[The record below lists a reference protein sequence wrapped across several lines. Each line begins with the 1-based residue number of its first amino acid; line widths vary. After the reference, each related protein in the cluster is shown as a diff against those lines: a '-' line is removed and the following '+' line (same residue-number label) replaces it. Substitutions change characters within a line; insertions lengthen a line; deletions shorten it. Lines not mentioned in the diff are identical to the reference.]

1 MSRKSLL
8 LGFVVAFLLLSSTAG
23 LLIVLVRY
31 EDDDFKNCS
40 LPPGAERK
48 EQCNAFRQ
56 EILDL
61 TSSIHDDSKLVWGA
75 EFTDKQ
81 INSFLDDG
89 ASGWDE
95 RFESEGIHDPRVI
108 IKQDRIRLGF
118 RYGTGF
124 WSTRI
129 AVDFQV
135 WLAPNEPNVV
145 CLELQGFHAGLLP
158 ISAQSLLERI
168 SDLVKQQQNDQ
179 NIDVSWHRHKGNPV
193 ALLRFQR
200 DSSRSS
206 VRLKSLLLEP
216 GKLSISG
223 EAVESGSRAPS
234 SGSLSKS
241 SGG

>member
-8 LGFVVAFLLLSSTAG
+8 LGLVVAFLLLSCTAG
-23 LLIVLVRY
+23 LLIFLVRY
-31 EDDDFKNCS
+31 EDEDFKSCS
-40 LPPGAERK
+40 LPPGPERK

-61 TSSIHDDSKLVWGA
+61 TSSIHDDSKLAWGA

-81 INSFLDDG
+81 VNSYFDDG
-89 ASGWDE
+89 GSGWE
-95 RFESEGIHDPRVI
+95 EKFEAEGIHDPRVI
-108 IKQDRIRLGF
+108 IKQDRVRLGF

-135 WLAPNEPNVV
+135 WLAPNESNVI

-168 SDLVKQQQNDQ
+168 SDLVRQPNDQ
-179 NIDVSWHRHKGNPV
+179 NIDVSWYRHKGNPV

-206 VRLKSLLLEP
+206 VRLKSLVLEP

-223 EAVESGSRAPS
+223 EAVESGARAPS
-234 SGSLSKS
+234 SGPLSKS

>member
-8 LGFVVAFLLLSSTAG
+8 LGLAVAFLLLSTTAG

-31 EDDDFKNCS
+31 EDADFRNCS
-40 LPPGAERK
+40 LPPGVERK
-48 EQCNAFRQ
+48 EQCNAFLQ

-61 TSSIHDDSKLVWGA
+61 TSSIHDDSKLAWAA

-81 INSFLDDG
+81 INSYFDDG
-89 ASGWDE
+89 LAGSGWDE
-95 RFESEGIHDPRVI
+95 RFETEGIHDPRVV

-135 WLAPNEPNVV
+135 WLAPNESNVV

-168 SDLVKQQQNDQ
+168 SDLVRQQSVE
-179 NIDVSWHRHKGNPV
+179 VSWYRHKGNPV

-200 DSSRSS
+200 DPSRSS
-206 VRLKSLLLEP
+206 VQLKSLVLEP
-216 GKLSISG
+216 GKLSIGG
-223 EAVESGSRAPS
+223 EAIESGPRAPS
-234 SGSLSKS
+234 GSFSKS